1 MDKPKSGPKRHR
13 RRLRGHFKKGNAFK
27 KQLQMK
33 ESCEDIGNIV
43 LLGNP
48 NVGKSVIFYYLTGKY
63 AEVSNFPGTTVNY
76 LKGTSNF
83 CPNNIIDTPGIYKLT
98 PISEDEKNARN
109 ILIQSKPEVVVIIGD
124 AKNIRKT
131 LLFTIEA
138 IEMGLKLILNLNL
151 MDEAQRNG
159 ITIDFEKLAKTL
171 EIDVNGTVAVEG
183 KGIKELKNK
192 INNNL
197 NNGIIPSTFSVK
209 YTDEIENAYLKF
221 QELIKEVTLPFDS
234 RAFFLQLLEED
245 EELKKFIP
253 IDLRDSINQL
263 ISEVSNLYSRN
274 ISYIIN
280 EKREE
285 TVKIILEKTVKIK
298 EVKKSQLA
306 AKLSD
311 LTLQPKTGFP
321 ILIGVLTLVFLF
333 VGYFGAQFLVEILEG
348 FLFSEIINPYIGA
361 FFRTLIPAT
370 PIGSI
375 FIEILVGEFGILTT
389 GITWSFGIVLP
400 IVVTFFL
407 AFVILEDTGYLP
419 RVGYLLNQ
427 GAEKAG
433 LNGKAI
439 IPMILG
445 YGCGAMATLS
455 TRVLDT
461 KKERTISTL
470 LIALSIPC
478 SAQLGII
485 LGLAFSAGPLS
496 VFIIMFVVTIQI
508 LIVGWLASKY
518 VKGEISSFIM
528 EIPPLR
534 VPKLRNVVKKTSDR
548 IIWFIKEAVPLFMLG
563 VLIISILTITG
574 AVDYIALALSP
585 ITILLGLPPE
595 AAIAIIL
602 GFIRRDIGAT
612 SLVEMPLTF
621 TQTVVGFSLITLFL
635 PCVAAMIMI
644 VKERGVKTSLGIFLF
659 VIGYSV
665 LISWLLRL
673 ILSLFIWV

>member
-1 MDKPKSGPKRHR
+1 MEEPKTRPKRRR
-13 RRLRGHFKKGNAFK
+13 RRLRGQFNKRERFFDPQKSTQA
-27 KQLQMK
+27 
-33 ESCEDIGNIV
+33 CEDAGNIV

-76 LKGTSNF
+76 LKGFSNF

-98 PISEDEKNARN
+98 PISEDEKNTRD
-109 ILIQSKPEVVVIIGD
+109 ILIKSKPEVVVIVGD
-124 AKNIRKT
+124 AKNIRRT

-138 IEMGLKLILNLNL
+138 IEMGFNVILNLNL
-151 MDEAQRNG
+151 MDEAERNG
-159 ITIDFEKLAKTL
+159 IEINLLKLSEL
-171 EIDVNGTVAVEG
+171 LQVNLNGTVAVEG
-183 KGIKELKNK
+183 KGIKELKRK
-192 INNNL
+192 INDFLVN
-197 NNGIIPSTFSVK
+197 SVTKSKFSVQ
-209 YTDEIENAYLKF
+209 YTQEIENGFLKF
-221 QELIKEVTLPFDS
+221 QELTKNIELPFNP

-245 EELKKFIP
+245 EDLKAFIP
-253 IDLRDSINQL
+253 SHLKEPINQL
-263 ISEVSNLYSRN
+263 TEEISNSYSKP
-274 ISYIIN
+274 ISLIIN
-280 EKREE
+280 QKREDA
-285 TVKIILEKTVKIK
+285 VKSIIEESVKFK
-298 EVKKSQLA
+298 DVKKSKITE
-306 AKLSD
+306 KLND
-311 LTLQPKTGFP
+311 LTLQPKTGVP
-321 ILIGVLTLVFLF
+321 ILIGVLALVFLF
-333 VGYFGAQFLVEILEG
+333 VGFIGAQLLVELLEG

-361 FFRTLIPAT
+361 FFRTIIPAN
-370 PIGSI
+370 PVGYV

-389 GITWSFGIVLP
+389 GITWSFGLVLP
-400 IVVTFFL
+400 IVFTFFL

-427 GAEKAG
+427 GAQKAG

-445 YGCGAMATLS
+445 YGCGAMATMS

-496 VFIIMFVVTIQI
+496 VILIMFVVTIQVVF
-508 LIVGWLASKY
+508 VGYLASKL
-518 VKGEISSFIM
+518 VKGDISCFIL

-534 VPKLRNVVKKTSDR
+534 VPKLKNIIKKTSDR
-548 IIWFIKEAVPLFMLG
+548 IIWFIKEAVPLFIIG
-563 VLIISILTITG
+563 VFIVSILKLTG
-574 AVDYIALALSP
+574 GIYVIALVFRP
-585 ITILLGLPPE
+585 ITFILNLPPE
-595 AAIAIIL
+595 AALAIVL

-612 SLVEMPLTF
+612 SLVEMNLTF

-635 PCVAAMIMI
+635 PCMAAMIMI
-644 VKERGVKTSLGIFLF
+644 IKERGIKTSLGIFLF

-665 LISWLLRL
+665 LISYMLNL
-673 ILSLFIWV
+673 ILSLFIWI